1 MKVVLAPDKFKG
13 SLTAAQVGSH
23 LAAGL
28 RRALPD
34 LDVDVLPVADGGEGT
49 VEAALA
55 AGFEPVAIQ
64 ATGPL
69 GEPVHAR
76 YARRGGTAVVEMAA
90 VTGLQMLDPDPT
102 TARRASSRGLGE
114 VIAHALDAGA
124 REVVV
129 GIGGSASTDGGAGM
143 LAALGARL
151 TGPGGELPDG
161 GAALADVTGVDLAG
175 LHPGLRAATLVLAS
189 DVDNPLLGP
198 HGAAA
203 VYGPQKGADPAAVAE
218 LDAALAT
225 WVRALARAGA
235 EGAQDLAAAPSA
247 GAAGGVGFA
256 LLLLGA
262 LRRPGIEVVLDL
274 AGFAARVA
282 GAALVVTGEGSLDEQ
297 SLHGKAPVGVAAA
310 AGAVP
315 VVAVCGSSTL
325 EPARARA
332 AGIAAVHALT
342 DLEPDVAT
350 CIAEAGPLL
359 ERLAERIAAEHLD
372 GRIAA
377 EHLDGRPAVAPLD
390 LVVRGRR
397 VLTPQGWR
405 AAEVG
410 VRDGVVVEVADLGA
424 GLVATETLD
433 LAEDE
438 VLVPGLVDTHV
449 HVNQPGRTEWEGF
462 ASATR
467 AAAAGGVTTIVDMPL
482 NSVPPTTDV
491 AALEVKRA
499 EAEGSVHV
507 DVAFW
512 GGAVPGSTADLAPL
526 HEAGVMGFKC
536 FLIDSGVEE
545 FGHLDAGELER
556 DLAELARL
564 DALMVVH
571 AEDPGVIGAAPEP
584 HGPRYADFLASRPPA
599 AEEAAIATL
608 LGAAARTGARV
619 HVLHLSDAA
628 ALPLIARAR
637 AEGVRVS
644 VETCPHYLTLEAED
658 VPDGAT
664 AFKCCPPI
672 RGAANQDALWQGLL
686 DGAIDIVVTD
696 HSPSTPDLKALD
708 TGDFAEAWG
717 GVASLQLGLAAV
729 WTEARSRGVALEE
742 VVRWMSTAP
751 AALVGLDRKGAIAP
765 GKDADLAVLAPEESF
780 DVDPARLHHRN
791 PVTPYAGRRLT
802 GVVRR
807 TLLRGRT
814 ITDVPTGTLLR
825 RGDA

>member
-13 SLTAAQVGSH
+13 SLTAAEVAAH

-28 RRALPD
+28 RRGVPD
-34 LDVDVLPVADGGEGT
+34 LDVDILPVADGGEGT

-55 AGFEPVAIQ
+55 AGFEPVAVD

-76 YARRGGTAVVEMAA
+76 YARRGATAVVEMAA

-114 VIAHALDAGA
+114 VVAHALDAGA

-161 GAALADVTGVDLAG
+161 GAALADVTGVDLSG
-175 LHPGLRAATLVLAS
+175 LHPGLRTAALVLAS

-203 VYGPQKGADPAAVAE
+203 VYGPQKGADPTAVAE
-218 LDAALAT
+218 LDAALAA
-225 WVRALARAGA
+225 WVRALTRAGA
-235 EGAQDLAAAPSA
+235 HDAQDLAAAPSA
-247 GAAGGVGFA
+247 GAAGGVGYA

-262 LRRPGIEVVLDL
+262 RRRAGIEVVLDL
-274 AGFAARVA
+274 AGFAGRVH
-282 GAALVVTGEGSLDEQ
+282 GADLVVTGEGRLDEQ

-310 AGAVP
+310 AGDVP
-315 VVAVCGSSTL
+315 VVAVCGSSAL
-325 EPARARA
+325 DPARARA

-350 CIAEAGPLL
+350 CIAQAGPLL
-359 ERLAERIAAEHLD
+359 ERLGERIAAEHLGAGPTD
-372 GRIAA
+372 ASTP
-377 EHLDGRPAVAPLD
+377 PATAPLD

-410 VRDGVVVEVADLGA
+410 VRDGVIVEVADLGA
-424 GLVATETLD
+424 GLDATETLE

-438 VLVPGLVDTHV
+438 VLIPGLVDTHV

-491 AALEVKRA
+491 AALDVKRA
-499 EAEGSVHV
+499 EAEGGVHV

-512 GGAVPGSTADLAPL
+512 GGAVPGSAADLAPL
-526 HEAGVMGFKC
+526 HDAGVMGFKC
-536 FLIDSGVEE
+536 FLVDSGVEE
-545 FGHLDAGELER
+545 FGHLDAAELER

-628 ALPLIARAR
+628 ALPLITRAR

-708 TGDFAEAWG
+708 TGDFGEAWG

-729 WTEARSRGVALEE
+729 WTEARSRGVALEQ
-742 VVRWMSTAP
+742 VVRWMSTSP

-765 GKDADLAVLAPEESF
+765 GKDADLAVLAPEDSF

-807 TLLRGRT
+807 TLLHGRT